1 MSIKYKKIWLTLLIL
16 ALIGF
21 VVLIGCNL
29 YILSFGKN
37 IVSSVDAVAPRPIA
51 LIFGGGMKKDGVT
64 MSEMQEDRVIR
75 GVQLYKAGKVE
86 KLFLTGDDGANNG
99 NEVDAMATYAL
110 GLGVPEEA
118 IEIDPH
124 GYNTFKSCDREV
136 HLYNIKNAIVV
147 SQSFHLHRIVY
158 FCGEKQGMDLEPVS
172 ADLRDYGFK
181 GRWVTAGVREW
192 LARVKAVVSAKSEFV
207 GNVVVY

>member
-99 NEVDAMATYAL
+99 NEVDAMMKAAR
-110 GLGVPEEA
+110 PEPK
-118 IEIDPH
+118 I
-124 GYNTFKSCDREV
+124 DREGIRRTIAEV
-136 HLYNIKNAIVV
+136 L
-147 SQSFHLHRIVY
+147 
-158 FCGEKQGMDLEPVS
+158 
-172 ADLRDYGFK
+172 
-181 GRWVTAGVREW
+181 
-192 LARVKAVVSAKSEFV
+192 SAK
-207 GNVVVY
+207 GY